1 MLTYAC
7 RVIQTPWQLDNPYY
21 RNNLKGINTTNNMTH
36 ENMAPIII
44 IFKN

>member
-1 MLTYAC
+1 MPTYAC

-21 RNNLKGINTTNNMTH
+21 QNNSKVINTKNDMTH
-36 ENMAPIII
+36 ENMTPIII